1 LKREVLLT
9 SDLLWWHR
17 FSLKPR
23 EAEARLLAEMPGLKD
38 ATVTCALFPTACE
51 IVVTEREPAL
61 VWIDGADIYW
71 IDDDGV
77 VFTAQGQRPQLP
89 VVRGP
94 LPDVEAPEVSE
105 DVIAAEIAAEA
116 VEMTDE
122 AAAEA
127 IAAAVAEAEAEAA
140 AAAAAELARMFG
152 AVQEGIAALAEL
164 GLPTDSLEYNPQR
177 GLIWVDG
184 EGRRVAFGV
193 GPDMAARW
201 QMYEALIAHLD
212 SEGIFPWTVDVR
224 FPGGITYSLERSW

>member
-1 LKREVLLT
+1 
-9 SDLLWWHR
+9 
-17 FSLKPR
+17 
-23 EAEARLLAEMPGLKD
+23 
-38 ATVTCALFPTACE
+38 
-51 IVVTEREPAL
+51 
-61 VWIDGADIYW
+61 
-71 IDDDGV
+71 
-77 VFTAQGQRPQLP
+77 
-89 VVRGP
+89 VRGP
-94 LPDVEAPEVSE
+94 LPDVEVPAVSE
-105 DVIAAEIAAEA
+105 EVIAAEIAAEA

-193 GPDMAARW
+193 GPDMADRW

-212 SEGIFPWTVDVR
+212 AEGIFPWTVDVR
-224 FPGGITYSLERSW
+224 FPDGITYSLERSW